1 MKLTRSVKSSIGRLA
16 LIGLAVCFSAA
27 MPSGSAP
34 ANAAELSQEASLAA
48 VERLGALAER
58 LGTRTA
64 GSYLD
69 AATGRM
75 IVTVT
80 DAATAREVE
89 AAGGVPRFV
98 AHSGALLNRVTR
110 ALDAEAQI
118 PGTTW
123 GIDPI
128 ANRVVITVDR
138 TVTAERLARIRAVAG
153 RFGSAARIEH
163 DPGEL
168 TTLIAGGQAIY
179 AGGSRCSL
187 GFNVRNSA
195 GTRSFLTAGHCTNIA
210 STWYAN
216 SSRTTVLGTRSGT
229 SFPTNDYGIVRYTNT
244 SISTPGSVW
253 LYNGSSQDIT
263 SSGTPAVGQTV
274 RRSGSTTG
282 VRSGTVSAL
291 NTTVCYSQGCVNQ
304 MIRTNVCAEP
314 GDSGGSLFSSTRAH
328 GLTSG
333 GSGNCSSGG
342 TTYFQPVTEPLSVYG
357 VSVY

>member
-1 MKLTRSVKSSIGRLA
+1 MKLTRSAKSSIQCVA
-16 LIGLAVCFSAA
+16 PIGLAVCFTAGTPLGAA
-27 MPSGSAP
+27 L
-34 ANAAELSQEASLAA
+34 ANAGELSAEASHAL
-48 VERLGALAER
+48 VEWLGA
-58 LGTRTA
+58 RTA

-75 IVTVT
+75 IVNVT

-89 AAGGVPRFV
+89 AAGGAPRFV
-98 AHSGALLNRVTR
+98 AHSGALLNRVTS
-110 ALDAEAQI
+110 ALNAEAQI

-123 GIDPI
+123 GIDPV

-138 TVTAERLARIRAVAG
+138 TVSGDRLARIQAVAA
-153 RFGSAARIEH
+153 RFGGAARIEH
-163 DPGEL
+163 DPGQL

-179 AGGSRCSL
+179 TGGSRCSL

-195 GTRSFLTAGHCTNIA
+195 GTSFFVTAGHCTNIG

-244 SISTPGSVW
+244 SISKQGSVY
-253 LYNGSSQDIT
+253 LYNGSYQDIT
-263 SSGTPAVGQTV
+263 SASTPAVGQSV

-282 VRSGTVSAL
+282 VRSGSVTAL
-291 NTTVCYSQGCVNQ
+291 NSTVCYSQGCVYQ

>member
-1 MKLTRSVKSSIGRLA
+1 MKFTRSAKSWIPRIA
-16 LIGLAVCFSAA
+16 PVGLSLCLSAA
-27 MPSGSAP
+27 MPLGAAP
-34 ANAAELSQEASLAA
+34 ANAGELSPEAS
-48 VERLGALAER
+48 EALVER

-98 AHSGALLNRVTR
+98 AHSGALLNRVTK

-118 PGTTW
+118 PGTAW
-123 GIDPI
+123 GIDPV
-128 ANRVVITVDR
+128 ANRVFITVDR
-138 TVTAERLARIRAVAG
+138 TVTGDRLARIQAVAA
-153 RFGSAARIEH
+153 RFGRAARIEQ

-168 TTLIAGGQAIY
+168 TTLITGGQAIY
-179 AGGSRCSL
+179 TGGSRCSL

-195 GTRSFLTAGHCTNIA
+195 GTRSFLTAGHCTNIG

-216 SSRTTVLGTRSGT
+216 SSRTTVLGTRTGT

-244 SISTPGSVW
+244 TISTPGAVW
-253 LYNGSSQDIT
+253 LYSGSSQQDIT
-263 SSGTPAVGQTV
+263 SSGNPVVGQSV

-282 VRSGTVSAL
+282 VRSGTVNAL
-291 NTTVCYSQGCVNQ
+291 NTTVCYSQGCVNG
-304 MIRTNVCAEP
+304 MIRTNVCAQP
-314 GDSGGSLFSSTRAH
+314 GDSGGSLFSGTRAH

-333 GSGNCSSGG
+333 GSGNCTSGG
-342 TTYFQPVTEPLSVYG
+342 TTFFQPVQEALNVFG

>member
-1 MKLTRSVKSSIGRLA
+1 MKFTRSAKSWIRRIA
-16 LIGLAVCFSAA
+16 PVGLSLCLSAA
-27 MPSGSAP
+27 MPLGTAP
-34 ANAAELSQEASLAA
+34 ANAGELSPEAS
-48 VERLGALAER
+48 EALVER

-98 AHSGALLNRVTR
+98 AHSGALLNRVMS
-110 ALDAEAQI
+110 ALNAEAQI

-123 GIDPI
+123 GIDPVD
-128 ANRVVITVDR
+128 NRVLITVDR
-138 TVTAERLARIRAVAG
+138 TVTRGQLARIRAIAG
-153 RFGSAARIEH
+153 RFGSAARIES

-168 TTLIAGGQAIY
+168 TTLITGGQAIY

-195 GTRSFLTAGHCTNIA
+195 GTRSFVTAGHCTNIGT
-210 STWYAN
+210 TWYAN
-216 SSRTTVLGTRSGT
+216 SSRTTVLGTRTGT

-244 SISTPGSVW
+244 SIATPGAVW
-253 LYNGSSQDIT
+253 LYSGSSQQDIT
-263 SSGTPAVGQTV
+263 SSGTPVVGQSV

-282 VRSGTVSAL
+282 VRSGTVNGL

-314 GDSGGSLFSSTRAH
+314 GDSGGSLFSGTTAN

-342 TTYFQPVTEPLSVYG
+342 TTFFQPVTEPLSVFG

>member
-1 MKLTRSVKSSIGRLA
+1 MNFARSAKSSIRPVA
-16 LIGLAVCFSAA
+16 LIGLAVCFIAG
-27 MPSGSAP
+27 MPLGAAP
-34 ANAAELSQEASLAA
+34 ATAGELPPEASHAL
-48 VERLGALAER
+48 VERLGA
-58 LGTRTA
+58 RTA
-64 GSYLD
+64 GAYLD

-123 GIDPI
+123 GIDPV

-138 TVTAERLARIRAVAG
+138 TVTADRLARIQAVAA

-168 TTLIAGGQAIY
+168 TTLINGGQAIY
-179 AGGSRCSL
+179 GGGSRCSL

-195 GTRSFLTAGHCTNIA
+195 GTRHFVTAGHCTNIA

-244 SISTPGSVW
+244 SISTPGAVY
-253 LYNGSSQDIT
+253 LYNGTNQDIS
-263 SSGTPAVGQTV
+263 SSGNPVVGQSVT
-274 RRSGSTTG
+274 RSGSTTG
-282 VRSGTVSAL
+282 VRSGSVSAL
-291 NTTVCYSQGCVNQ
+291 NSTVCYSQGCVYQ

-333 GSGNCSSGG
+333 GSGNCTSGG

>member
-1 MKLTRSVKSSIGRLA
+1 MNFRRSAKSSIGPVA
-16 LIGLAVCFSAA
+16 LIGLAVCFSAG
-27 MPSGSAP
+27 MPLGAAP
-34 ANAAELSQEASLAA
+34 ANAGELSPEASQAL
-48 VERLGALAER
+48 VERLGA
-58 LGTRTA
+58 RTA

-98 AHSGALLNRVTR
+98 AHSGALLNRVTS
-110 ALDAEAQI
+110 ALNAEAQI

-123 GIDPI
+123 GIDPV
-128 ANRVVITVDR
+128 ANRVLITVDR
-138 TVTAERLARIRAVAG
+138 TVTGDRLARIQAVAA
-153 RFGSAARIEH
+153 RFGNAARIEH

-179 AGGSRCSL
+179 GGGSRCSL

-195 GTRSFLTAGHCTNIA
+195 GTRFFVTAGHCTNIA
-210 STWYAN
+210 ATWYAN
-216 SSRTTVLGTRSGT
+216 SSQTTVLGTRTGT

-244 SISTPGSVW
+244 SISTPGAVYLW
-253 LYNGSSQDIT
+253 NGTNRDIT
-263 SSGTPAVGQTV
+263 SSGNPVVGQSV
-274 RRSGSTTG
+274 SRSGSTTG
-282 VRSGTVSAL
+282 VRSGTVNAL

-304 MIRTNVCAEP
+304 MIRTNVCAQP
-314 GDSGGSLFSSTRAH
+314 GDSGGSLFSGNRAH

-333 GSGNCSSGG
+333 GSGNCSTGG
-342 TTYFQPVTEPLSVYG
+342 TTFFQPVQEALSVFG

>member
-1 MKLTRSVKSSIGRLA
+1 MKLTRSSKSSIRRAL
-16 LIGLAVCFSAA
+16 LIGLAACYGVG
-27 MPSGSAP
+27 MPLGAAP
-34 ANAAELSQEASLAA
+34 ADAEPPEAVLAF
-48 VERLGALAER
+48 VEGLGH
-58 LGTRTA
+58 RTA

-69 AATGRM
+69 AATGRL

-98 AHSGALLNRVTR
+98 AHSGALLNQVMS

-123 GIDPI
+123 GIDPV

-138 TVTAERLARIRAVAG
+138 TVTRDRLARIQAVAG

-179 AGGSRCSL
+179 GGGSRCSL

-195 GTRSFLTAGHCTNIA
+195 GTRYFVTAGHCTNIA

-216 SSRTTVLGTRSGT
+216 SSQTTTLGTRSGT

-244 SISTPGSVW
+244 SISTPGAVY
-253 LYNGSSQDIT
+253 LYNGTNQDIT
-263 SSGTPAVGQTV
+263 SSGTPVVGQTV

-291 NTTVCYSQGCVNQ
+291 NSTVCYSQGCVYQ
-304 MIRTNVCAEP
+304 MIRTNVCAQP
-314 GDSGGSLFSSTRAH
+314 GDSGGSLFSGTRAH

-333 GSGNCSSGG
+333 GSGNCTTGG